1 MLLRR
6 DAASFPFYAPMVPK
20 PVVDLEELGEHC
32 PGGAPGT
39 YAKSRNL
46 RQYNVVV
53 GQYPATPE
61 VEEE

>member
-1 MLLRR
+1 
-6 DAASFPFYAPMVPK
+6 MVPK